1 VVCARRMSACAAWLA
16 AAAWTGVL
24 PAQDFFESRIRPVLI
39 ANCYGCHAETRTSG
53 LRVDSREGLLKGGN
67 AGPAIVPGDPE
78 HSLLIQA
85 VTHTHERYKM
95 PLGKKLAPA
104 EIEDLKTWVRAGAI
118 WPEHAAAPVQARGSR
133 ISAAQR
139 AFWSFR
145 PLEKISGDIDRLV
158 MERLQRAGIQ
168 PVGLASRRALIR
180 RATFDLTGLPPTPSE
195 IDSFMQDE
203 SAVAFAKVIDRLLA
217 SPHFGERWGR
227 YWLDVARYAEDD
239 IRGLSRESYPN
250 AWRYR
255 DWVVQAFNSDMPYDR
270 FVMAQIAAD
279 LMPGQ
284 SDLAALGF
292 FGLGPWYYD
301 LTVPP
306 LARADERHDRVDAV
320 SRGFLGLTVA
330 CARCHDHKFDPI
342 STADYYALAGVFAS
356 SDYVEYP
363 LAPPSVVEEYARQE
377 AQIQEQEKSLREQT
391 QKLDAARSEHLA
403 RQTEAYLMA
412 VWRGG
417 QDEKLDG
424 EALQRWTEYLRKTN
438 RDHPL
443 LQGWDELVARQAT
456 EEEVRNFAH
465 RFQELVLSI
474 LAEKKTIDDENQ
486 ALLAQHRPQKS
497 SMKRLPNGYT
507 SYDEFCPGCDV
518 EVKALA
524 RDKYVLWNDLF
535 AAKRAVLATDEKNP
549 DPSLAGLREQ
559 LERLKKALPE
569 QYPYLHGIG
578 EGQAPANLRI
588 HVRGSP
594 YNFGDEA
601 PRRFLA
607 VLCEG
612 DPQPFT
618 KGSGRLELAEA
629 IVRHPLAAR
638 VMANRVWQHLFGE
651 GLVRTPGNFGHT
663 GQPPTHPE
671 LLEWLAGRLVDH
683 HWSIKGLIREI
694 MLSQTY
700 RRSSDYSAANY
711 ARDPDN
717 RLLWRMSRRRLDAEA
732 LRDSLLWV
740 SGNLDEKVGG
750 RSVDLATDMRRR
762 TIYGKVSRFKLN
774 ETLALFDFPSPG
786 ATSEKRNVTNVP
798 MQRLFYLNNELVAA
812 QAAALAERITQ
823 ADASDETRIRKL
835 YALLFGRPA
844 DAGEVEQ
851 GREFAADGWPQ
862 YVQVLMMS
870 NEFSFLD

>member
-1 VVCARRMSACAAWLA
+1 
-16 AAAWTGVL
+16 
-24 PAQDFFESRIRPVLI
+24 
-39 ANCYGCHAETRTSG
+39 
-53 LRVDSREGLLKGGN
+53 
-67 AGPAIVPGDPE
+67 
-78 HSLLIQA
+78 
-85 VTHTHERYKM
+85 
-95 PLGKKLAPA
+95 
-104 EIEDLKTWVRAGAI
+104 
-118 WPEHAAAPVQARGSR
+118 
-133 ISAAQR
+133 
-139 AFWSFR
+139 
-145 PLEKISGDIDRLV
+145 
-158 MERLQRAGIQ
+158 
-168 PVGLASRRALIR
+168 
-180 RATFDLTGLPPTPSE
+180 
-195 IDSFMQDE
+195 
-203 SAVAFAKVIDRLLA
+203 
-217 SPHFGERWGR
+217 
-227 YWLDVARYAEDD
+227 
-239 IRGLSRESYPN
+239 
-250 AWRYR
+250 
-255 DWVVQAFNSDMPYDR
+255 
-270 FVMAQIAAD
+270 
-279 LMPGQ
+279 
-284 SDLAALGF
+284 
-292 FGLGPWYYD
+292 
-301 LTVPP
+301 
-306 LARADERHDRVDAV
+306 
-320 SRGFLGLTVA
+320 
-330 CARCHDHKFDPI
+330 
-342 STADYYALAGVFAS
+342 
-356 SDYVEYP
+356 
-363 LAPPSVVEEYARQE
+363 
-377 AQIQEQEKSLREQT
+377 
-391 QKLDAARSEHLA
+391 
-403 RQTEAYLMA
+403 
-412 VWRGG
+412 
-417 QDEKLDG
+417 
-424 EALQRWTEYLRKTN
+424 
-438 RDHPL
+438 
-443 LQGWDELVARQAT
+443 
-456 EEEVRNFAH
+456 
-465 RFQELVLSI
+465 
-474 LAEKKTIDDENQ
+474 
-486 ALLAQHRPQKS
+486 
-497 SMKRLPNGYT
+497 
-507 SYDEFCPGCDV
+507 
-518 EVKALA
+518 
-524 RDKYVLWNDLF
+524 
-535 AAKRAVLATDEKNP
+535 
-549 DPSLAGLREQ
+549 
-559 LERLKKALPE
+559 
-569 QYPYLHGIG
+569 
-578 EGQAPANLRI
+578 
-588 HVRGSP
+588 
-594 YNFGDEA
+594 
-601 PRRFLA
+601 